1 MLEIR
6 GMKYSPRN
14 ITVACD
20 HKGLTHF
27 GGIYFLH
34 EFLRVLQLR
43 HFLARTL
50 RYRRQ
55 NHRYSISQMILA
67 LVYPVVL
74 GLDRLETAS
83 FLRSN
88 GTFQYLTGLPSF
100 PDPQTLRRFL
110 LQAPESFWKQ
120 VHVVNDRLLQNFI
133 HLPDHRSRLIFD
145 LDSTVVTVFGHQQ
158 YAAVGYNPRY
168 RGKRSYNPLLC
179 IEANSSYL
187 WDTELRAGN
196 ASTWEG
202 SPELLDT
209 CFANVPPDIREIRLR
224 ADSGFG
230 FNPVLEA
237 LEQRSVHYAVVARMT
252 SGLRQCLTSLHYHSV
267 NSVWEMAE
275 FEHRSHGWPHARRFC
290 VARRFISSEESQPSL
305 FSLGRHVYRV
315 WITNMNLTPA
325 GIWHFYDG
333 RAAMEPRIGE
343 LRENYALRKIPTR
356 SFAANALYLE
366 ILRLAYNLVIA
377 FQRTCLDSS
386 WQNLTLSTLR
396 FKLFLLPGELIR
408 PQNRPVL
415 RLRQSSL
422 LQHLAD
428 DILRKIKRVPAI
440 RP

>member
-1 MLEIR
+1 
-6 GMKYSPRN
+6 
-14 ITVACD
+14 
-20 HKGLTHF
+20 
-27 GGIYFLH
+27 
-34 EFLRVLQLR
+34 
-43 HFLARTL
+43 
-50 RYRRQ
+50 
-55 NHRYSISQMILA
+55 MILA
-67 LVYPVVL
+67 LVYPLVL

-120 VHVVNDRLLQNFI
+120 MHYVNDRLLQKFI
-133 HLPDHRSRLIFD
+133 HLPTHRSRLIFD
-145 LDSTVVTVFGHQQ
+145 LDSTVVTVFGHQEH
-158 YAAVGYNPRY
+158 AAVGYNPRY

-179 IEANSSYL
+179 IESNSSYL

-196 ASTWEG
+196 ASTWDG

-237 LEQRSVHYAVVARMT
+237 LEQRSVQYAVVARMT
-252 SGLRQCLTSLHYHSV
+252 SGLRRWLSSLQYHFV
-267 NSVWEMAE
+267 NSAWEMSE
-275 FEHRSHGWPHARRFC
+275 FDYRLQGWPHARRFC
-290 VARRFISSEESQPSL
+290 VARRFIADEETQPTL

-315 WITNMNLTPA
+315 WVTNMDLTPT

-333 RAAMEPRIGE
+333 RATIEPRIGE

-366 ILRLAYNLVIA
+366 IVRLAYNLVTA
-377 FQRTCLDSS
+377 FQRTCLDAS
-386 WQNLTLSTLR
+386 WQNLTLATLR
-396 FKLFLLPGELIR
+396 YKLFLLPGELTR
-408 PQNRPVL
+408 PGNRPML
-415 RLRQSSL
+415 RLRQSSM
-422 LQHLAD
+422 LQDLAD
-428 DILRKIKRVPAI
+428 DILRKIKRVQPI
-440 RP
+440 LS